1 MCFLSSKKSSSSD
14 KQPKVLTKPATK
26 KAVKLV
32 LCGNA
37 AVGKTS
43 ITMRYKDGKFTKINE
58 PTLAG
63 AYQQKKIK
71 TKNGDEMQLNIWD
84 TAGDERFRSIMPLYY
99 RDAEIALL
107 VFDLTDAESFKGI
120 DYWLGELES
129 KVSTEGIL
137 LCNFKSIL
145 GIVGNKKDLTEE
157 RRVSKE

>member
-1 MCFLSSKKSSSSD
+1 MCDFFSSKGKQKE
-14 KQPKVLTKPATK
+14 KQPKVLTKQVTK

-43 ITMRYKDGKFTKINE
+43 ITMRYKDGKFTQINE

-63 AYQQKKIK
+63 AYQEKKIR
-71 TKNGDEMQLNIWD
+71 TKNGEEMQLNIWD

-107 VFDLTDAESFKGI
+107 VFDLTDPETFKGI
-120 DYWLGELES
+120 DYWLNELES
-129 KVSTEGIL
+129 KVAT
-137 LCNFKSIL
+137 
-145 GIVGNKKDLTEE
+145 
-157 RRVSKE
+157 

>member
-1 MCFLSSKKSSSSD
+1 MCFFSSGNKNSKE
-14 KQPKVLTKPATK
+14 KAPKILTKPVTK
-26 KAVKLV
+26 KAAKLV

-63 AYQQKKIK
+63 AYQEKKIK
-71 TKNGDEMQLNIWD
+71 TKNGEEMQLNIWD

-99 RDAEIALL
+99 RDAEIAIL

-120 DYWLGELES
+120 DYWLSELES
-129 KVSTEGIL
+129 KVETEGML
-137 LCNFKSIL
+137 LC
-145 GIVGNKKDLTEE
+145 TT
-157 RRVSKE
+157 